1 MEDKTK
7 LYTELT
13 RMGVH
18 YNTSST
24 SKLVTIDIGN
34 LSSKKM
40 YKVIDL
46 CRKYALRR
54 DIWYQLPG
62 RAPEIGKNKLQ

>member
-1 MEDKTK
+1 MKDKTK

-13 RMGVH
+13 KMGVR
-18 YNTSST
+18 YNTEALSSGV
-24 SKLVTIDIGN
+24 VTIDIGN

-46 CRKYALRR
+46 CRKY
-54 DIWYQLPG
+54 G
-62 RAPEIGKNKLQ
+62 GMLQ

>member
-13 RMGVH
+13 RLGVR
-18 YNTSST
+18 YNTMSLSSRV
-24 SKLVTIDIGN
+24 VTIDVGN

-46 CRKYALRR
+46 CRKYASVV
-54 DIWYQLPG
+54 
-62 RAPEIGKNKLQ
+62 